1 MCESGD
7 HSWMEEDLYNVHAHR
22 LAHSLQTCDSEESI

>member
-1 MCESGD
+1 
-7 HSWMEEDLYNVHAHR
+7 MEEDLYNVHAHR